1 MSWSLNKTKAL
12 ENFLKVFRK
21 HRKEKFIQL
30 DVEFMRALETYDT
43 DTQHSIT
50 LQKNT
55 LRDFPATITL
65 DSFSTLDEL
74 KSQWP
79 TSSLDTPPN
88 WE

>member
-12 ENFLKVFRK
+12 ENFLKVFRE

-43 DTQHSIT
+43 HAQHSIT

-55 LRDFPATITL
+55 LRDFPSTITL
-65 DSFSTLDEL
+65 DSFSTLNEL

-79 TSSLDTPPN
+79 TSSLDTPAN

>member
-1 MSWSLNKTKAL
+1 MSWSLNKTKSL
-12 ENFLKVFRK
+12 ENFLTVFRK
-21 HRKEKFIQL
+21 
-30 DVEFMRALETYDT
+30 
-43 DTQHSIT
+43 HSIT

-55 LRDFPATITL
+55 LRNFPSTITL

-88 WE
+88 W

>member
-1 MSWSLNKTKAL
+1 MSWSLNKTKSL
-12 ENFLKVFRK
+12 ENFLTVFRK
-21 HRKEKFIQL
+21 HRESKFKQL
-30 DVEFMRALETYDT
+30 DIEFMRALETYDT
-43 DTQHSIT
+43 NTQHSIT

-55 LRDFPATITL
+55 LRNFPSTITL

-88 WE
+88 W

>member
-1 MSWSLNKTKAL
+1 
-12 ENFLKVFRK
+12 
-21 HRKEKFIQL
+21 L
-30 DVEFMRALETYDT
+30 DIEFMRALETYDT

-55 LRDFPATITL
+55 LRDFPSTITL
-65 DSFSTLDEL
+65 DSFSTIDEL
-74 KSQWP
+74 KAQWP

>member
-1 MSWSLNKTKAL
+1 MSWSLNKTKSL
-12 ENFLKVFRK
+12 ENFLTVFRK
-21 HRKEKFIQL
+21 HRESKFKQL
-30 DVEFMRALETYDT
+30 DIEFMRALETYDT

-55 LRDFPATITL
+55 LRNFPSTITL

-74 KSQWP
+74 KAYWP

-88 WE
+88 W

>member
-12 ENFLKVFRK
+12 ENFLIVFRK
-21 HRKEKFIQL
+21 HRENKFIQL
-30 DVEFMRALETYDT
+30 DIEFMRALETYDT

-55 LRDFPATITL
+55 LRDFPSTITL
-65 DSFSTLDEL
+65 DSFSTIDEL
-74 KSQWP
+74 KAQWP